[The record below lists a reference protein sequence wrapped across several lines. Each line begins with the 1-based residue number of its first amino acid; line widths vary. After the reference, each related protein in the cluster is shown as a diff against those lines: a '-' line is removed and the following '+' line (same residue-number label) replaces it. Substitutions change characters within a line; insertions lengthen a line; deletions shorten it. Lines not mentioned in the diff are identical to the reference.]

1 MERVCQ
7 KCFFLSKNAI
17 YFNKNG
23 QILCE
28 IPHKK
33 TFWEQILMFFS
44 YLHCLD
50 KKKLLVYF
58 ENHK

>member
-33 TFWEQILMFFS
+33 NFLGTDFNVFFLS
-44 YLHCLD
+44 ALPR
-50 KKKLLVYF
+50 
-58 ENHK
+58 

>member
-1 MERVCQ
+1 MDKFCVR
-7 KCFFLSKNAI
+7 FRT
-17 YFNKNG
+17 
-23 QILCE
+23 
-28 IPHKK
+28 KK